1 VSDIIV
7 PSGPRERLESF
18 VGRRLQTW
26 AIAAVVGIV
35 VVVAL
40 LLWRRS
46 APAAVVAPPA
56 GAPASA
62 VPATGTPAPVQSS
75 PSGAIF
81 VHVAGAVRRP
91 GLYELVSGE
100 RVADAIDAANGPLR
114 RADVDA
120 LNLAEVVTDGMQVY
134 VVRRGEAPP
143 APPATGAVAGG
154 ASPATPG
161 VVDLNIADLA
171 ALEAIP
177 GIGPVKGAA
186 ILQHRDEI
194 GSFDSVEQLLDVTGI
209 GPATL
214 EAIRPYVSV

>member
-1 VSDIIV
+1 M
-7 PSGPRERLESF
+7 
-18 VGRRLQTW
+18 W

-35 VVVAL
+35 VIVAL
-40 LLWRRS
+40 LLWKRS

-56 GAPASA
+56 EAPAAEGPAA
-62 VPATGTPAPVQSS
+62 VAPAPVESS
-75 PSGAIF
+75 SAPIF

-91 GLYELVSGE
+91 GLYELAPGA

-120 LNLAEVVTDGMQVY
+120 LNLAEVLTDGVQVY
-134 VVRRGEAPP
+134 VARRGETPP
-143 APPATGAVAGG
+143 AESSATASVGGG
-154 ASPATPG
+154 ASPAAPG
-161 VVDLNIADLA
+161 VVDVNTADQA

-177 GIGPVKGAA
+177 GIGPVKAAA

-214 EAIRPYVSV
+214 EAIRPYVAV